1 MAKRKKKAKPRRRRA
16 VASPPPQCGANTD
29 DIQVLKQK
37 RFAPLYE
44 GLNTKE
50 EILRRWEDEILAPI
64 HDDAELLTEEHAG
77 LLVRWWSLYKSGIL
91 KDDHETV
98 ETVILKIK
106 TDAFVDTLTRL
117 FRPVRYRNSVLKR
130 VFQLVDGLGKAR
142 RSTPHSSEPPPC

>member
-1 MAKRKKKAKPRRRRA
+1 MAKKKKTAKPRRRRA
-16 VASPPPQCGANTD
+16 VATPPPQCGADTD

-37 RFAPLYE
+37 RFAVLYE

-50 EILRRWEDEILAPI
+50 EILERWEDEILAPI
-64 HDDAELLTEEHAG
+64 HDEEGLLTEEHAE
-77 LLVRWWSLYKSGIL
+77 LLVLWWREYKRNIFTN
-91 KDDHETV
+91 DHETV

-130 VFQLVDGLGKAR
+130 VYELIDGLGKAR
-142 RSTPHSSEPPPC
+142 RSANPSDEMK

>member
-1 MAKRKKKAKPRRRRA
+1 MAKRKKKVKPLRRRA
-16 VASPPPQCGANTD
+16 VASPPPQCGAETD

-64 HDDAELLTEEHAG
+64 HDDAELLTEEHAE
-77 LLVRWWSLYKSGIL
+77 LLVLWWREYKRNIL
-91 KDDHETV
+91 TNDHETV

-106 TDAFVDTLTRL
+106 TDAFIDRL
-117 FRPVRYRNSVLKR
+117 RDLFKPVRYGRSVYKR
-130 VFQLVDGLGKAR
+130 VFELVDGLGKAR
-142 RSTPHSSEPPPC
+142 RPVTPPDQ

>member
-142 RSTPHSSEPPPC
+142 RPATPSDQ